1 MGPVLPELVSM
12 MKKGNLYNEWLLY
25 YNSPQILNMCIMV
38 VAAFQDVAS
47 RASKIQIGRKYGL
60 KVFNL

>member
-1 MGPVLPELVSM
+1 MGPLLPELVSLT
-12 MKKGNLYNEWLLY
+12 KKCNLYNEWLLN

-60 KVFNL
+60 KVFHL